1 MLDLKNWF
9 NPNPKHHN
17 RQWSVGTPGLIFSL
31 CLVYTTHWIEIFFN
45 MKKYEL
51 SLPWFYALFFLVL
64 AEAVLVLA
72 WARFSLPPIKRGKS
86 FSKEGVYALMR
97 HPIYTT
103 IIFHLNV
110 LFSLWWGSLLIIFLI
125 PIQYLFWSKIII
137 REEEYLVG
145 IFGQEYIDYMSNVSR
160 FIPRK

>member
-1 MLDLKNWF
+1 MLDLKNWL
-9 NPNPKHHN
+9 NPKHYN
-17 RQWSVGTPGLIFSL
+17 RLWNVGPPGLIFSL
-31 CLVYTTHWIEIFFN
+31 CLIYITHWIEVSFN

-51 SLPWFYALFFLVL
+51 SPPWFYALFFLVL
-64 AEAVLVLA
+64 AEAILILIWVL
-72 WARFSLPPIKRGKS
+72 FSLPPTKRGKILS
-86 FSKEGVYALMR
+86 RQGVYAFIR

-110 LFSLWWGSLLIIFLI
+110 LFSLWWGSFLIIFLI

-145 IFGQEYIDYMSNVSR
+145 IFGEEYIDYMSNVSR
-160 FIPRK
+160 FVPWK

>member
-1 MLDLKNWF
+1 MLDLKNWL
-9 NPNPKHHN
+9 NPKHYN
-17 RQWSVGTPGLIFSL
+17 RLWNVGPPGLMFSL
-31 CLVYTTHWIEIFFN
+31 CLIYTTHWIEMSFN

-51 SLPWFYALFFLVL
+51 SPPWFYALFFLVL
-64 AEAVLVLA
+64 AEAVLILIWVL
-72 WARFSLPPIKRGKS
+72 FSLPPTKRGKILS
-86 FSKEGVYALMR
+86 RQGVYAFIR

-110 LFSLWWGSLLIIFLI
+110 LFSLWWGSFLIIFLI

-145 IFGQEYIDYMSNVSR
+145 IFGEEYIDYMSNVSR
-160 FIPRK
+160 FVPWK

>member
-1 MLDLKNWF
+1 VLDLKNWL
-9 NPNPKHHN
+9 NPKHYN
-17 RQWSVGTPGLIFSL
+17 RLWNVGPPGLILSL
-31 CLVYTTHWIEIFFN
+31 CLIYTTHLIEIFFN

-51 SLPWFYALFFLVL
+51 SPPWFYALFFLVL
-64 AEAVLVLA
+64 AEAVLILVWVL
-72 WARFSLPPIKRGKS
+72 FSLPPTKRGKNL
-86 FSKEGVYALMR
+86 SKKGIYAFMR
-97 HPIYTT
+97 HPTYTT

-110 LFSLWWGSLLIIFLI
+110 LFSLWWGSFLIIFLI

-160 FIPRK
+160 FVPWK

>member
-1 MLDLKNWF
+1 MLDLKNWL
-9 NPNPKHHN
+9 NPKHYN
-17 RQWSVGTPGLIFSL
+17 RLWNVGPPGLIFSL
-31 CLVYTTHWIEIFFN
+31 CLIYTTHWIEISFN

-51 SLPWFYALFFLVL
+51 SPPWFYALFFLVL
-64 AEAVLVLA
+64 AEAVLILIWVL
-72 WARFSLPPIKRGKS
+72 FSLPPTKRGKILS
-86 FSKEGVYALMR
+86 RQGVYAFIR

-110 LFSLWWGSLLIIFLI
+110 LFSLWWGSFLIIFLI

-145 IFGQEYIDYMSNVSR
+145 IFGEEYIDYMSNVSR
-160 FIPRK
+160 FVPWK

>member
-1 MLDLKNWF
+1 MLDLKNWL
-9 NPNPKHHN
+9 NPKHYN
-17 RQWSVGTPGLIFSL
+17 RLWNVGPPGLIFSL
-31 CLVYTTHWIEIFFN
+31 CLIYITHWIEMSFN

-51 SLPWFYALFFLVL
+51 SPPWFYALFFLVL
-64 AEAVLVLA
+64 AEAVLILVWEL
-72 WARFSLPPIKRGKS
+72 FSLPPTKRGKNLS
-86 FSKEGVYALMR
+86 RQGVYAFIR

-110 LFSLWWGSLLIIFLI
+110 LFSLWWGSFLIIFLI

-145 IFGQEYIDYMSNVSR
+145 IFGEEYIDYMSNVSR
-160 FIPRK
+160 FVPWK